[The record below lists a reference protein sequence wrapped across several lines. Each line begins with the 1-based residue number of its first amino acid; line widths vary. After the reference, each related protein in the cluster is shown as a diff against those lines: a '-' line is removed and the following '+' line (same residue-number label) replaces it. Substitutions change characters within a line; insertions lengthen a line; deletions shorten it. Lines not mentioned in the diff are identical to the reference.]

1 MFAANAGRNGSSV
14 RVESDRSRKATE
26 HVEGQTLMHGH
37 GFANSSLKDRDQ
49 DSVSSWSPIQEDD
62 VSPYIPE
69 FIGASTIEEDSIYCK
84 NEQTLVAYFG
94 PLPREVEDA
103 LNKTGTHDGRR
114 KWLELGEQ
122 SSNSM
127 LMCL

>member
-14 RVESDRSRKATE
+14 RGETNRSRRTTE
-26 HVEGQTLMHGH
+26 NVEGQTLKQGH
-37 GFANSSLKDRDQ
+37 GLANSTLQDKDRD
-49 DSVSSWSPIQEDD
+49 SENSWIPIQEDD

-103 LNKTGTHDGRR
+103 LNNTGTWR
-114 KWLELGEQ
+114 
-122 SSNSM
+122 
-127 LMCL
+127 